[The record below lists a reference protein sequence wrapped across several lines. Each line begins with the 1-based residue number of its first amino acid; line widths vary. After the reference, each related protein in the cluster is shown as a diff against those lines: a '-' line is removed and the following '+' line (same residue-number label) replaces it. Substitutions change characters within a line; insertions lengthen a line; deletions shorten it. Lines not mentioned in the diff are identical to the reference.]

1 MTTAIH
7 NIADGASKQA
17 QDTQEASDHLDEIQT
32 LLDGNQEI
40 LEKINAG
47 TAAVRQR
54 KDEGIAILADVMKK
68 SAETSRATEEVA
80 RVVIETNKSAEKI
93 EVASQMIQSISE
105 QTNLL
110 ALNAAIEAA
119 RAGEA
124 GRGFTV
130 VADEIR
136 KLAEQS
142 RSFTDE
148 ISAIIG
154 GLKEKSQEA
163 VDTMEVSRHL
173 VDETR
178 TSLDETQ
185 EKFRRIDEAVEE
197 TEQVVKRM
205 NDSTRNIVDKSHSVS
220 QVIESLS
227 ALAQEN
233 AATSEEGTAPWR
245 RRRSPC
251 RISPMQA
258 KGSPKSPPVC
268 KARSPRS
275 KCKAHP

>member
-1 MTTAIH
+1 
-7 NIADGASKQA
+7 
-17 QDTQEASDHLDEIQT
+17 
-32 LLDGNQEI
+32 
-40 LEKINAG
+40 
-47 TAAVRQR
+47 
-54 KDEGIAILADVMKK
+54 
-68 SAETSRATEEVA
+68 
-80 RVVIETNKSAEKI
+80 
-93 EVASQMIQSISE
+93 MIQSISE

-178 TSLDETQ
+178 TSLDETALCQ
-185 EKFRRIDEAVEE
+185 LSWKKFLKNFSGCLRSA
-197 TEQVVKRM
+197 
-205 NDSTRNIVDKSHSVS
+205 SLAHFIV
-220 QVIESLS
+220 
-227 ALAQEN
+227 
-233 AATSEEGTAPWR
+233 
-245 RRRSPC
+245 
-251 RISPMQA
+251 
-258 KGSPKSPPVC
+258 
-268 KARSPRS
+268 
-275 KCKAHP
+275 

>member
-40 LEKINAG
+40 LEKINEG

-233 AATSEEGTAPWR
+233 AATSEEGNSAVETQTQSLQNIADA
-245 RRRSPC
+245 SEGLAE
-251 RISPMQA
+251 IATSLQGEVA
-258 KGSPKSPPVC
+258 KIQV
-268 KARSPRS
+268 
-275 KCKAHP
+275 

>member
-1 MTTAIH
+1 M
-7 NIADGASKQA
+7 
-17 QDTQEASDHLDEIQT
+17 
-32 LLDGNQEI
+32 
-40 LEKINAG
+40 
-47 TAAVRQR
+47 RQR

-68 SAETSRATEEVA
+68 SAETSRATEDVA

-233 AATSEEGTAPWR
+233 AATSEEGNSAVETQTQSLQNIADA
-245 RRRSPC
+245 SEGLAE
-251 RISPMQA
+251 IATSLQGEVA
-258 KGSPKSPPVC
+258 KIQV
-268 KARSPRS
+268 
-275 KCKAHP
+275 